1 MVAVLAGARMSKGSE
16 MDFADRLN
24 LALKAISP
32 STNKFALEH
41 GFSESTI
48 RGWLR
53 RERDPKRKDI
63 ADLATALGVN
73 LLWLVTGE
81 GPMKPGEVVPFK
93 RDDEILIPFFNI
105 RAAAGDGLS
114 APDYE
119 QPLPPISFK
128 RAWLLALDVSSTTH
142 LEFLFAKGK
151 SMEPTIRDG
160 DYLLIDR
167 DPDGIKGLREGIW
180 VIREDSEVKVKRLQ
194 RAGGIVR
201 VISDDP
207 TWPPYSVP
215 TAEIGTTLIVLG
227 RVIWSGKRH

>member
-1 MVAVLAGARMSKGSE
+1 MTEFEYPRNAFVARLQSIIDIA
-16 MDFADRLN
+16 ADRKISTLSRLTGVPDSTLRGYKSGKALPTLDN
-24 LALKAISP
+24 LTAICSG
-32 STNKFALEH
+32 T
-41 GFSESTI
+41 
-48 RGWLR
+48 
-53 RERDPKRKDI
+53 
-63 ADLATALGVN
+63 GVN
-73 LLWLVTGE
+73 LTWLATGD
-81 GPMKPGEVVPFK
+81 GPMFPGEVIPIR
-93 RDDEILIPFFNI
+93 RDDEVLIPFFDV
-105 RAAAGDGLS
+105 RAAAGDGLTC
-114 APDYE
+114 PDYE
-119 QPLPPISFK
+119 SPLPPMTFK
-128 RAWLLALDVSSTTH
+128 RAWLQALDISSTTH
-142 LEFLFAKGK
+142 LQFLYAQGK

-194 RAGGIVR
+194 KAGGVVR